1 MIPIQQKILTNH
13 NRPKNKLRSVKAVVI
28 HWTANKGKGANAM
41 ANRNYFNST
50 ERSASAHYI
59 VDDSN
64 IIQCIPDNEVAYHVG
79 NKSYQP
85 KGLKLMEGVYSP
97 NWFTIG
103 IEMCVNSDGNFDKTE
118 ENTINLVC
126 SLLREHKLQVKN
138 LLRHYDIT
146 KKDCPHMYIKEDKW
160 AEFKDKVQRHLDY
173 LERLDNK

>member
-1 MIPIQQKILTNH
+1 MIPIQQKLLTNH
-13 NRPKNKLRSVKAVVI
+13 NRPKKHLRKLKAVVI

-79 NKSYQP
+79 AKAYAP
-85 KGLKLMEGVYSP
+85 IGKKLMEGMYSP

-103 IEMCVNSDGNFDKTE
+103 IEMCVNSDGDFKKTE
-118 ENTINLVC
+118 EHTINLIC
-126 SLLREHKLQVKN
+126 HLMMEHKLDMN
-138 LLRHYDIT
+138 DLFRHFDIT
-146 KKDCPHMYIKEDKW
+146 SKACPKMYLDEKKWDAFRDR
-160 AEFKDKVQRHLDY
+160 VSRHLDY
-173 LERLDNK
+173 VKSLK